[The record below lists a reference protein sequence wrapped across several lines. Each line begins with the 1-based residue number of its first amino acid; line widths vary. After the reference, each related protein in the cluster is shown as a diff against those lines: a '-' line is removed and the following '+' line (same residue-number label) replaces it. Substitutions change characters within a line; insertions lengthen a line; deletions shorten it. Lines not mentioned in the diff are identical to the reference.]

1 MVFFGKIDR
10 KSSFYNKKERQK
22 GSLLD
27 NSHAFLSILALIS
40 DNMLFDDTYTT
51 IRQATEGLFKD
62 RGSKFLAFTY
72 PLSNEQEVKKYL
84 DLLRSLHPK
93 ANHHCYAY
101 RLGTDR
107 NQFRVNDDGEPSGS
121 AGRPILNVL
130 LSKDV
135 TNILVVVV
143 RYFGGTLLGV
153 PGLINAY
160 KSATVEA
167 LANAELI
174 QKTVND
180 VYEISFDFEAM
191 NDVMR
196 VVKEFNLKI
205 SNQTYDNRCTLTIE
219 IRKSILNQVFTKID
233 KIDSVTTQYLSTL

>member
-1 MVFFGKIDR
+1 LVIFGKIDR
-10 KSSFYNKKERQK
+10 KRRFRHKTDRQK
-22 GSLLD
+22 GSFVPD
-27 NSHAFLSILALIS
+27 SHTFLAILAFILII
-40 DNMLFDDTYTT
+40 MLFDDTYTT
-51 IRQATEGLFKD
+51 IMQPTEGLFKD
-62 RGSKFLAFTY
+62 RGSKFLAFAY
-72 PLSNEQEVKKYL
+72 PVSSETEVKKYL
-84 DLLRSLHPK
+84 DFLRGQHPK

-101 RLGTDR
+101 RLGIDR

-130 LSKDV
+130 LSKDI

-160 KSATVEA
+160 KSATQEA

-180 VYEISFDFEAM
+180 VYDIDFDFEAM
-191 NDVMR
+191 NDVMK
-196 VVKEFNLKI
+196 VVKEFGLKI
-205 SNQTYDNRCTLTIE
+205 NNQIYDNRCTLTIQV
-219 IRKSILNQVFTKID
+219 RKSTLNQVLTKLE
-233 KIDSVTTQYLSTL
+233 KIDSVVSKYLSTL